1 VDNRRL
7 FDRHIDDTRF
17 QVSGRQLELDL
28 ARDAGVYENEPEVRS
43 DVIRANDDEPE
54 MIPVA
59 QLRSTRALW
68 NKKEQEE
75 QQQSDKGARFGKKI
89 PPEVRFYNNL
99 CTDS

>member
-1 VDNRRL
+1 ML
-7 FDRHIDDTRF
+7 FKSTAITRVW

-28 ARDAGVYENEPEVRS
+28 ARDAGVYENQPEVRE

-68 NKKEQEE
+68 NRKEQEE
-75 QQQSDKGARFGKKI
+75 QQQSDKGARSGKKI
-89 PPEVRFYNNL
+89 PPEVRFTIIYMFVAG
-99 CTDS
+99 